1 MRLPIYRTY
10 SSLISLLTIT
20 CFLQAIV
27 GCGRAP
33 ASGSVFIRVTDAA
46 GQLNEKEFTREE
58 FATSAKAS
66 VDQLIAPDQE
76 AIDPAQI
83 LREGTVT
90 LKLASG
96 KVLELKTEGN
106 SVALANGANP
116 ASLSWNADRTQLTV
130 NAPSGSSRVELAGAN
145 DPEEVARFV
154 GNTAI
159 GLFAVLAD
167 PSLGASMAAGERPY
181 CGPCVVFIVLIIAW
195 LVCITGGTWICTQ
208 QAYNIC
214 SRGVRDVWMNC
225 GVSYHNGWQL
235 GFGCTIVCW

>member
-1 MRLPIYRTY
+1 
-10 SSLISLLTIT
+10 
-20 CFLQAIV
+20 
-27 GCGRAP
+27 
-33 ASGSVFIRVTDAA
+33 
-46 GQLNEKEFTREE
+46 
-58 FATSAKAS
+58 
-66 VDQLIAPDQE
+66 
-76 AIDPAQI
+76 
-83 LREGTVT
+83 
-90 LKLASG
+90 LASG

-106 SVALANGANP
+106 SVALVNGANP
-116 ASLSWNADRTQLTV
+116 ASLSWNADRTQMTV

-235 GFGCTIVCW
+235 GFGCTIACW